1 MNVARPSRQ
10 PRFEQHPC
18 RGRRQLRRRAP
29 PRFLFEAEVPE
40 RLPGGVLHDEARI
53 VVLLDGPRWWEAA
66 HGSDDSAIYAL
77 RRKRR
82 SAIPRWPSLWA
93 TNDIWHGAKTA
104 NLFADHHNR
113 THRRAPNCGRFL
125 WFSNCLRSELKPR
138 AWRGFLFIEVK
149 AEADSRLT
157 HTSSVIVLWLLVGCS
172 RTSLPWPSPLR
183 L

>member
-1 MNVARPSRQ
+1 MGVMIAPFPLCAESDAQPSRGGASLRAT
-10 PRFEQHPC
+10 RF
-18 RGRRQLRRRAP
+18 
-29 PRFLFEAEVPE
+29 
-40 RLPGGVLHDEARI
+40 
-53 VVLLDGPRWWEAA
+53 
-66 HGSDDSAIYAL
+66 
-77 RRKRR
+77 
-82 SAIPRWPSLWA
+82 PS
-93 TNDIWHGAKTA
+93 HCGKTA

-172 RTSLPWPSPLR
+172 WTSLPWPSPLR
-183 L
+183 P